1 LKAESGVA
9 VISRQA
15 GSYEGSDHSVF
26 RRRGRIVFTLLAVLV
41 LIGLAPLATVAW
53 KLIEINREALTTSQ
67 QEFQLLLASSI
78 AHEVDVHV
86 EGLDSELVRVAQT
99 LGGVASR
106 SGAGWN
112 DEVHRTL
119 VDVVDERMLYLR
131 YTYFQGQQAT
141 YIEQGSLPEKLEPI
155 FASGLREAA
164 EILAQTALSRPEQAI
179 VSDPILLDS
188 APHRAVLVVSAP
200 VVSRGRFRGVLSALV
215 DLQRVWD
222 SVVARNRTGHVIFA
236 LDESGRV
243 IASSDPARVV
253 PGQDASRSGL
263 GARFLSGEGRARE
276 TLPFVET
283 INGREE
289 RYLGSYEATRQGW
302 GIFVQARR
310 SDVYLPVRD
319 MVNSALSWA
328 LAVLG
333 VAVLA
338 AVFFAGTLSTPIKR
352 LAAASRAFASGEYAS
367 RVAVRSRNEI
377 GELAHTFNLMAAEIE
392 DQIRRL
398 KQAAEENK
406 ELFLGTI
413 RALAQAI
420 DAKDPYTRGHSVRVN
435 RYSIII
441 AREVGLSDEMISD
454 IHVASLMH
462 DVGKIGIHDRILQK
476 PSKLTAEE
484 YEVMKTHTVLGASIM
499 EPIRQMERII
509 PGLRNHH
516 EKWAGGGYP
525 DGLQGDGIPLTARV
539 IAVADTFDA
548 MTTHR
553 PYQRAMTFTE
563 AVELLNKLKGTV
575 FDGRVVEAFNRAY
588 RKGLIAPEAQ
598 AGSSTDADIAEVV
611 PA

>member
-1 LKAESGVA
+1 M
-9 VISRQA
+9 ISRNPDPA
-15 GSYEGSDHSVF
+15 EGSEHPAF
-26 RRRGRIVFTLLAVLV
+26 KRRGRIVFTLLAVLV

-67 QEFQLLLASSI
+67 QEFQLLLASAI

-86 EGLDSELVRVAQT
+86 EGLDLELVRVAQT
-99 LGGVASR
+99 LGGAASR

-164 EILAQTALSRPEQAI
+164 EILARTALSRPEQAI
-179 VSDPILLDS
+179 VSDPILLDTL
-188 APHRAVLVVSAP
+188 PHRAVLVVSAP
-200 VVSRGRFRGVLSALV
+200 VVSRGRFRGVLSSLV

-243 IASSDPARVV
+243 IASSDPVTVV
-253 PGQDASRSGL
+253 PGQDASGSEL
-263 GARFLSGEGRARE
+263 VARFLSGEGRARE
-276 TLPFVET
+276 TLPFVDVAG
-283 INGREE
+283 GREQ
-289 RYLGSYEATRQGW
+289 RYLGSYEVTRQGW
-302 GIFVQARR
+302 GIFVQAKLG
-310 SDVYLPVRD
+310 DVYLPVRD

-352 LAAASRAFASGEYAS
+352 LAAASRAFAAGEYAS

-377 GELAHTFNLMAAEIE
+377 GELAHTFNVMAAEIE

-398 KQAAEENK
+398 KRAAEENK

-435 RYSIII
+435 RYSIIL
-441 AREVGLSDEMISD
+441 AREMGLSDEMISD

-484 YEVMKTHTVLGASIM
+484 YEVMKTHTVLGANIM

-525 DGLQGDGIPLTARV
+525 DGLEGDRIPLTARV

-553 PYQRAMTFTE
+553 PYQRAMTFPE
-563 AVELLNKLKGTV
+563 ALELLNKLKGAV
-575 FDGRVVEAFNRAY
+575 FDARIVEAFNRAY
-588 RKGLIAPEAQ
+588 HKGLITPDGQ
-598 AGSSTDADIAEVV
+598 AGRSADTDFAEVV

>member
-1 LKAESGVA
+1 VS
-9 VISRQA
+9 VISTNPDS
-15 GSYEGSDHSVF
+15 GEGSEHPGF
-26 RRRGRIVFTLLAVLV
+26 RRSGRIVFTLLAVLV

-53 KLIEINREALTTSQ
+53 KLIEINRESLTTSS
-67 QEFQLLLASSI
+67 QELQLLLASSI
-78 AHEVDVHV
+78 ANEVDVHV
-86 EGLDSELVRVAQT
+86 EGLESELVRVAQT
-99 LGGVASR
+99 LGVAAVR
-106 SGAGWN
+106 PGTGRHA
-112 DEVHRTL
+112 EVHRTL

-131 YTYFQGQQAT
+131 YTYFRGQRAT
-141 YIEQGSLPEKLEPI
+141 YLEQGNLPEKLEPI
-155 FASGLREAA
+155 FANGLREAA
-164 EILAQTALSRPEQAI
+164 EILARTALSRPEQAI

-188 APHRAVLVVSAP
+188 EPRRAVLVVTAP
-200 VVSRGRFRGVLSALV
+200 VVSRGRFSGVLSALV
-215 DLQRVWD
+215 DLQLVWD
-222 SVVARNRTGHVIFA
+222 SVAARNRTGHVIFV
-236 LDESGRV
+236 LDDSGQV
-243 IASSDPARVV
+243 VASSNPASVV
-253 PGQDASRSGL
+253 PGRDASGSAL
-263 GARFLSGEGRARE
+263 VTRFLSSGRRARE

-283 INGREE
+283 VDGREQH
-289 RYLGSYEATRQGW
+289 YLGSYEKTRQGW
-302 GIFVQARR
+302 GVFVQARLE
-310 SDVYLPVRD
+310 DVYLPVRD
-319 MVNSALSWA
+319 MRSSALSWA

-338 AVFFAGTLSTPIKR
+338 AVFFAGTLSNPIKR
-352 LAAASRAFASGEYAS
+352 LAAASRAFASGEYAL
-367 RVAVRSRNEI
+367 RVSVRSRNEI
-377 GELAHTFNLMAAEIE
+377 GELAHTFNMMAAEIE

-398 KQAAEENK
+398 KRAAEENK

-441 AREVGLSDEMISD
+441 AREMNLSDDVISD

-476 PSKLTAEE
+476 PSKLTDEE

-499 EPIRQMERII
+499 EPIRQMESII

-525 DGLQGDGIPLTARV
+525 DGLKGDEIPLTARV

-563 AVELLNKLKGTV
+563 AVELLNKLKLSV
-575 FDGRVVEAFNRAY
+575 FDERVIEAFNRAY
-588 RKGLIAPEAQ
+588 RKGLIAPESQ
-598 AGSSTDADIAEVV
+598 ADETAEADLTEVV
-611 PA
+611 SA